1 MRKLIC
7 GKFDSQWRYQFN
19 PTSLR
24 GHQRQLGKV
33 RGFFDTAMNYARRHR
48 GGMKLLAHARNQ
60 PWETWRQL

>member
-7 GKFDSQWRYQFN
+7 GKFDSQWRHMFR

-24 GHQRQLGKV
+24 GHQRQQGRV
-33 RGFFDTAMNYARRHR
+33 RGFFDTPMNYACRHC